1 MKGIR
6 SGKQKKFLPE
16 YEFTRLP
23 QDLSTSKCVTVNG
36 KCIDHIPYM
45 KTEAKR
51 NVRRNVV
58 DVVDQLATSRSRRS
72 RTATNLMLTKT
83 ARQRV
88 PHVQY
93 LEGFAHVR
101 WKTISSS
108 SPIQRS
114 CGSRCAGLGD
124 PAARRRAACEDSLS
138 SVEAPNEGAHTRG
151 RGERRRRKR
160 PRAPTGSSHLFL
172 QRGRMISL
180 WKLLFSPLH
189 VALFI

>member
-1 MKGIR
+1 MNVMFKNSRVKGIR

-36 KCIDHIPYM
+36 KCIGHIPYM

-88 PHVQY
+88 PQV
-93 LEGFAHVR
+93 
-101 WKTISSS
+101 
-108 SPIQRS
+108 
-114 CGSRCAGLGD
+114 
-124 PAARRRAACEDSLS
+124 
-138 SVEAPNEGAHTRG
+138 
-151 RGERRRRKR
+151 
-160 PRAPTGSSHLFL
+160 
-172 QRGRMISL
+172 
-180 WKLLFSPLH
+180 
-189 VALFI
+189 